1 MMFKKRFKEHA
12 KDNFDN
18 IVQDPSYIKKQ
29 RSIKK
34 PVRLK
39 DKLIPAISVS
49 LAVVLAGVVT
59 ITIIVP
65 KVVKNDS
72 GFIDQSSSMLPSD
85 TSEETFYVT
94 KTNNQGLAICEGI
107 DYPEPLNNYKETDSF
122 NIDIM
127 LANLYYGTNNDGTT
141 QLLVG
146 SEEKPGYS
154 FDAINVSLNDSKKQ
168 LIQDYSVDV
177 VEYSKQEN
185 GIEKDKSNI
194 GESDFKLKYSFDFL
208 DIFKGTYDDNV
219 CFEINYV
226 VNNSESPV
234 RIYGKSF
241 SLHLKKNQTSIEVDN
256 LECDSQTRSNQIP
269 DGGIH
274 YMDVI
279 DALSSQPFDY
289 ENPNYLFVSLR
300 PIDSYHYHFEGS
312 QAYGMISIFDDIP
325 LYNILTNPSL
335 KSDILYNAVQGILFD
350 VSYKYKNKT
359 EFSSDATILISVCKD
374 GTIVIQ
380 DNRDI
385 FLYFS
390 EPNAIDYEILYNEIE
405 ETRNKN
411 DEK

>member
-29 RSIKK
+29 NSIKK
-34 PVRLK
+34 PAPLK
-39 DKLIPAISVS
+39 NKLIPAISVS
-49 LAVVLAGVVT
+49 LAVVLAGVIT

-65 KVVKNDS
+65 KAMKNDGKS
-72 GFIDQSSSMLPSD
+72 INQSSSILPPNIP
-85 TSEETFYVT
+85 EETFYVT

-107 DYPEPLNNYKETDSF
+107 DYPEPLKNYKETDSF
-122 NIDIM
+122 NVDIM
-127 LANLYYGTNNDGTT
+127 LANLYYVTNNDGTT

-194 GESDFKLKYSFDFL
+194 GESDFRLKYSFDLL

-219 CFEINYV
+219 YFEINYV
-226 VNNSESPV
+226 ENSGENPI
-234 RIYGKSF
+234 RIFGKSF
-241 SLHLKKNQTSIEVDN
+241 SLYLKKNQTSIEVNN
-256 LECDSQTRSNQIP
+256 LECDSQTSSSQIP
-269 DGGIH
+269 DGEIH

-289 ENPNYLFVSLR
+289 ENPNYANAMIHLWDARVYRFNS
-300 PIDSYHYHFEGS
+300 S
-312 QAYGMISIFDDIP
+312 QAYSIISNF
-325 LYNILTNPSL
+325 NSVSL
-335 KSDILYNAVQGILFD
+335 KNIVSSPSYKEELKEKMFLDSIYIV
-350 VSYKYKNKT
+350 VSYQYINK
-359 EFSSDATILISVCKD
+359 SDNSEDAVIDFFIAKD
-374 GTIVIQ
+374 GTLALK
-380 DNRDI
+380 DHRNI
-385 FLYFS
+385 FLYYS
-390 EPNAIDYEILYNEIE
+390 DVSVVDYNYIKELVQDG
-405 ETRNKN
+405 TG
-411 DEK
+411 D